1 MNIILQIILGL
12 LIVLLICILF
22 YGIEY
27 NLFFIFN
34 REAYKEYSKVND
46 DIKNNRIPNNNVDFI
61 EYNQRL
67 KYISIRSTFSSIF
80 IDDKNKICSEYYVV
94 SPYSSFCEERSKCD
108 FFDKIFKCNVF
119 NWRK

>member
-1 MNIILQIILGL
+1 MNIILQIIVGL
-12 LIVLLICILF
+12 LIALLICILF

-61 EYNQRL
+61 EYCQRV

-108 FFDKIFKCNVF
+108 LFDKIFKCNVF

>member
-12 LIVLLICILF
+12 LIILLIGILF

-46 DIKNNRIPNNNVDFI
+46 DIKNNRIPKNQADFI

-67 KYISIRSTFSSIF
+67 KYISIGSTFSSIF
-80 IDDKNKICSEYYVV
+80 IDDKNKIHSEYYAIP
-94 SPYSSFCEERSKCD
+94 PYSSFCRARSKCD
-108 FFDKIFKCNVF
+108 LFDKIFKCNVF